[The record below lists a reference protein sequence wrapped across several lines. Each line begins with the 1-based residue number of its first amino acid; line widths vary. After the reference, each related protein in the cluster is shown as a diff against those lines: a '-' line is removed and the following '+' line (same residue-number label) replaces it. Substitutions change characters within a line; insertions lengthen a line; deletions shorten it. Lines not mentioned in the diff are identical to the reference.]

1 MLSFQELKGSHDG
14 PNLANAIYDVL
25 DSYNIV
31 DKLFCITTDNASNNK
46 SALENLERMMME
58 RKGIKWDHL
67 ACHIRCMNHIINIA
81 VQKFLKTCKILSVV
95 EPVVDEDLH
104 NVDDEDDPTEEEL
117 EERAAAAAI
126 LNSLEYQEEV
136 NAAAESFQ
144 STMEKLRET
153 AKVRIVAPK

>member
-1 MLSFQELKGSHDG
+1 MK
-14 PNLANAIYDVL
+14 
-25 DSYNIV
+25 
-31 DKLFCITTDNASNNK
+31 
-46 SALENLERMMME
+46 

-67 ACHIRCMNHIINIA
+67 AYHIRCMNHIINIA
-81 VQKFLKTCKILSVV
+81 VQKFLKTCKILSVA

-104 NVDDEDDPTEEEL
+104 NIDDEDDPTEEEL

-126 LNSLEYQEEV
+126 MNNPEYQEEV

-153 AKVRIVAPK
+153 AKVHFVAPK

>member
-1 MLSFQELKGSHDG
+1 LLSFEELRGSHDG
-14 PNLANAIYDVL
+14 PNLGNAIYDVL

-31 DKLFCITTDNASNNK
+31 EKLFCITSDNASNNK
-46 SALENLERMMME
+46 SALENLERLMMD
-58 RKGIKWDHL
+58 RKGIRWDHL
-67 ACHIRCMNHIINIA
+67 AHHVRCMNHIINIA

-104 NVDDEDDPTEEEL
+104 NVDDDDDPTEEEL

-126 LNSLEYQEEV
+126 MNSPEYQEEV
-136 NAAAESFQ
+136 NAAAQSFQ

-153 AKVRIVAPK
+153 AKVRFVARK

>member
-1 MLSFQELKGSHDG
+1 M
-14 PNLANAIYDVL
+14 
-25 DSYNIV
+25 
-31 DKLFCITTDNASNNK
+31 
-46 SALENLERMMME
+46 
-58 RKGIKWDHL
+58 
-67 ACHIRCMNHIINIA
+67 
-81 VQKFLKTCKILSVV
+81 

-104 NVDDEDDPTEEEL
+104 NVDDEDDPTDAEL

-136 NAAAESFQ
+136 NAVAESFQ